1 MVRGCETSKVGDRF
15 ALLVPEAVGLNAVAM
30 THDSMAV
37 SCCAICVQ
45 SVRALAGGF
54 NVGFAIPRGYSNNVF
69 RDTTM
74 MRLVMAAVTVVLAAG
89 SGLAQDTAAQARARE
104 ALQLKLI
111 ELNAAA
117 TNVPPPTTGATEG
130 VTPTATQGA
139 PSALEEVDEDG
150 WSFALYTSTYLQ
162 QSDRDYFQPT
172 ITADRGWLHLEG
184 RYNYEDFETVSFF
197 VGYNITF
204 GQEISVT
211 LTPMVGGAF
220 GEVEGVAPAYRLS
233 AEWRKLALYSE
244 GEYFFNADNSD
255 DGYFYTWSELNLDVA
270 YGFHLGLVMQKE
282 TSEDVRRGFSVG
294 YGWEMAK
301 LGEVDLTVYFFDL
314 DKGEEMY
321 VFGAN
326 FSF

>member
-1 MVRGCETSKVGDRF
+1 
-15 ALLVPEAVGLNAVAM
+15 
-30 THDSMAV
+30 MAV
-37 SCCAICVQ
+37 SGRD
-45 SVRALAGGF
+45 VRPERPGGVWVSMRVSRF
-54 NVGFAIPRGYSNNVF
+54 GVVTATMYSGKK
-69 RDTTM
+69 TM
-74 MRLVMAAVTVVLAAG
+74 MRLVIAVVSVVLAAG
-89 SGLAQDTAAQARARE
+89 SVLAQDTAAQAKARE
-104 ALQLKLI
+104 ALQLRLE
-111 ELNAAA
+111 ELNATP
-117 TNVPPPTTGATEG
+117 TNVPPPTTSATAG
-130 VTPTATQGA
+130 VTPAVTPGA
-139 PSALEEVDEDG
+139 PPTPEEAEEDG

-184 RYNYEDFETVSFF
+184 RYNYEDYETASFF

-244 GEYFFNADNSD
+244 GEYFFNADNSE

-270 YGFHLGLVMQKE
+270 LGFHAGLVMQKE

-294 YGWEMAK
+294 YVWEMAK
-301 LGEVDLTVYFFDL
+301 LGELDLTVYFFDL

-326 FSF
+326 FTF